1 MKKATK
7 DLLKKINLQR
17 FAENNTGVRVYAKEF
32 KELINP
38 VFAEQSYFLDTF
50 KTIRTHSA

>member
-32 KELINP
+32 KE
-38 VFAEQSYFLDTF
+38 
-50 KTIRTHSA
+50 